1 MTNDLQ
7 IEKTKNDQL
16 LVLAF
21 CGQLNSANSMK
32 AREEVFEMLDADI
45 KELILDF
52 VDLSYISSAG
62 LRIVLELQK
71 TMNGRG
77 GKMLVTNLMPDVRAA
92 FEICGLSV
100 LIHLEQE

>member
-1 MTNDLQ
+1 MKNGIQ
-7 IEKTKNDQL
+7 IETTKNDQL

-21 CGQLNSANSMK
+21 SGQLNSANSLS
-32 AREEVFEMLDADI
+32 VHDQIFGMLDSNI
-45 KELILDF
+45 REVILDF

-71 TMNGRG
+71 TMNHCG
-77 GKMLVTNLMPDVRAA
+77 GKMLVTNLMPNVRAA
-92 FEICGLSV
+92 FDVSGLSV